1 MKLNV
6 LLGKTDYLAS
16 TYTGMLKDFIGF
28 FKNKQGA
35 FKGEKRTYTPREGVV
50 DEPSKRKNILVQ
62 TTVPEKFEWMQQEA
76 KPYIDA
82 LFAVEKTNS
91 SGLAKAELVVE
102 GNSWGEFTSLEL
114 LRLKSLIEDNN
125 LKGLFENI
133 PVRSDS
139 EQWEDC
145 TLEDYEGRAI
155 YQTPIVEGTE
165 KTTVIENYIL
175 EDPNIAKID
184 AKSYSPQLGKKNTV
198 MEVGD
203 YSHQR
208 FSGESTQRTKA
219 NILKRI
225 STLKVAVIEAL
236 KQCNEVEIVPSD
248 LNSETI
254 FNYILEGKQK

>member
-6 LLGKTDYLAS
+6 LLGKTDYLAA

-50 DEPSKRKNILVQ
+50 DEPGKRKNVLVQ
-62 TTVPEKFEWMQQEA
+62 TTVPEKFQWMKQEA
-76 KPYIDA
+76 KSYVDA

-91 SGLAKAELVVE
+91 SGTAKANLVVDGE
-102 GNSWGEFTSLEL
+102 DWGEFTSLEL

-125 LKGLFENI
+125 LRGLFDNI

-139 EQWEDC
+139 EQWEPC
-145 TLEDYEGRAI
+145 TLEDYTDRAI
-155 YQTPIVEGTE
+155 YQTPLIEGTE
-165 KTTVIENYIL
+165 KTTVKESYIL

-184 AKSYSPQLGKKNTV
+184 AKSYSPQLGIKNTV

-219 NILKRI
+219 NILKRL
-225 STLKVAVIEAL
+225 STLKVAVIAAL
-236 KQCNEVEIVPSD
+236 KECNEVEVVPSELSSEKIFSYL
-248 LNSETI
+248 LNGE
-254 FNYILEGKQK
+254 K